1 MVTSVIHHRPT
12 TQIFQA
18 NFRQPRLLKLQAW
31 GVTDE
36 LMSNPGYVLREEV
49 ASVGDR
55 LTSIP
60 GNVGMEEGWP
70 VTPVN
75 GGVMCQVITTC

>member
-12 TQIFQA
+12 TQKLQA
-18 NFRQPRLLKLQAW
+18 NFRQPRALKLQAL

-36 LMSNPGYVLREEV
+36 LMSNPGYVLKEEV
-49 ASVGDR
+49 ASVGDQ

-60 GNVGMEEGWP
+60 GNLGMEEGWP

-75 GGVMCQVITTC
+75 GGVMCQVVTTC